1 MTYHGTPML
10 AIVMATLT
18 LDLAC
23 SDVRS
28 ESRHTNPPV
37 AADSLP
43 SMLSSSAVAPFCS
56 DTGET
61 AAFKC
66 GEGAV
71 ARHGDTLVIA
81 LSGTG
86 VVKRVNDTTNTESYV
101 RYQYAGRMG
110 GGSGTPA
117 YHILDVGHYESAG
130 VELVN
135 AASGDSVLVGG
146 TPILSPDGSRFATT
160 SENAESCEATNQ
172 LDIWRITGDKPV
184 REFELPPFD
193 CTRAHSW
200 WPSDITWHGQDTLT
214 FLRNT
219 LPVDSA
225 RRARGESD
233 TTRAVLVHRATE
245 WSLDKVPTSPRAR

>member
-1 MTYHGTPML
+1 MTHRVAPIL
-10 AIVMATLT
+10 AIVVTTLT
-18 LDLAC
+18 LAC
-23 SDVRS
+23 GDVRR
-28 ESRHTNPPV
+28 ESRRTTPV
-37 AADSLP
+37 AAPEPLP

-56 DTGET
+56 DTSET
-61 AAFKC
+61 TAIRC

-71 ARHGDTLVIA
+71 NRHGDTLVIA
-81 LSGTG
+81 LSGIG
-86 VVKRVNDTTNTESYV
+86 AVKRVNDTTDGESYV

-135 AASGDSVLVGG
+135 AASGDSVFIGG
-146 TPILSPDGSRFATT
+146 PPILSPDGSRFATT

-200 WPSDITWHGQDTLT
+200 WPSDITWHAQDTVT
-214 FLRNT
+214 FLRNS
-219 LPVDSA
+219 LPVDAA

-233 TTRAVLVHRATE
+233 TTRAVLVHRAAG
-245 WSLDKVPTSPRAR
+245 WSLESRPSASPRAR

>member
-1 MTYHGTPML
+1 MTQRG
-10 AIVMATLT
+10 AIPVAILLATLT
-18 LDLAC
+18 TMC
-23 SDVRS
+23 SDMRR
-28 ESRHTNPPV
+28 ESRRTSAPV
-37 AADSLP
+37 TPEPLP

-56 DTGET
+56 DTSET
-61 AAFKC
+61 TAFKC
-66 GEGAV
+66 GDGAV
-71 ARHGDTLVIA
+71 VRHGDTLVIA
-81 LSGTG
+81 LSGIG
-86 VVKRVNDTTNTESYV
+86 AVKRVDDSTDGESYV

-130 VELVN
+130 IELIN
-135 AASGDSVLVGG
+135 AATGDSVLIGG
-146 TPILSPDGSRFATT
+146 PPILSPDGSRFATT

-200 WPSDITWHGQDTLT
+200 WPSDITWHTQDTIS
-214 FLRNT
+214 FLRNS
-219 LPVDSA
+219 LPADSA

-233 TTRAVLVHRATE
+233 TARAVLVHRAAG
-245 WSLDKVPTSPRAR
+245 WQLDARATGASRPH

>member
-1 MTYHGTPML
+1 MTHRGTPML
-10 AIVMATLT
+10 TIVVATLAI
-18 LDLAC
+18 AC
-23 SDVRS
+23 SDMRR
-28 ESRHTNPPV
+28 ESQHTIPPV
-37 AADSLP
+37 TAESLP

-61 AAFKC
+61 AAMRC

-71 ARHGDTLVIA
+71 MRHGDTLVIA
-81 LSGTG
+81 LSGIG
-86 VVKRVNDTTNTESYV
+86 AVKRVNDTADGERYV

-135 AASGDSVLVGG
+135 AASGDSVFIGG
-146 TPILSPDGSRFATT
+146 APILSPDGSRFATT

-172 LDIWRITGDKPV
+172 LDIWRITGDKPA

-200 WPSDITWHGQDTLT
+200 WPSEITWRGQDTIT
-214 FLRNT
+214 FLRNS
-219 LPVDSA
+219 LPADST
-225 RRARGESD
+225 RRAHGESD
-233 TTRAVLVHRATE
+233 TTRAVLVHRATG
-245 WSLDKVPTSPRAR
+245 WSLDSTVPASPRAH

>member
-1 MTYHGTPML
+1 MTHRGAPML
-10 AIVMATLT
+10 AIAVTTLA
-18 LDLAC
+18 LAC
-23 SDVRS
+23 GDMRRDA
-28 ESRHTNPPV
+28 RHTTPDVTPE
-37 AADSLP
+37 SLP

-61 AAFKC
+61 MALKC

-71 ARHGDTLVIA
+71 TRHGDTLVVA
-81 LSGTG
+81 LSDVGA
-86 VVKRVNDTTNTESYV
+86 VKRINDTTAGEGYV

-130 VELVN
+130 VELIN
-135 AASGDSVLVGG
+135 AASGDSVYIGG
-146 TPILSPDGSRFATT
+146 APILSPDGSRFATT

-193 CTRAHSW
+193 CTRPHSW
-200 WPSDITWHGQDTLT
+200 WPSEIAWRGQDTIT
-214 FLRNT
+214 FLRNS
-219 LPVDSA
+219 LPADSA
-225 RRARGESD
+225 RRTRGESD
-233 TTRAVLVHRATE
+233 TTRAVLVHRAAGWTLE
-245 WSLDKVPTSPRAR
+245 SKMFTAPRAR